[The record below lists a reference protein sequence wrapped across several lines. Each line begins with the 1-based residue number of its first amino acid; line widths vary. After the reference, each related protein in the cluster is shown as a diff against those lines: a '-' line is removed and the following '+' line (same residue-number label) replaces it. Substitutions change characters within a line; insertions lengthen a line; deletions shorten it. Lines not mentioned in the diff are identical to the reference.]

1 MKNKTLK
8 PFEIIYITA
17 IVTPTSDEG
26 DVLTLLALDD
36 YSEFLH
42 PPVATHTKISD
53 NELVR
58 ILVQFF
64 NGINSTYDRNI
75 HAQFTNY
82 YIDLPEALHPLI
94 SGLIMK
100 DDKFIYDPKIVSKKF
115 NPILK
120 KLSSFRS

>member
-1 MKNKTLK
+1 MKNKTSK
-8 PFEIIYITA
+8 PFEIVYITA
-17 IVTPTSDEG
+17 IVTPTVDDE

-42 PPVATHTKISD
+42 PPVGTHTKISE
-53 NELVR
+53 NELVG

-82 YIDLPEALHPLI
+82 YIDLPEELHPLLL
-94 SGLIMK
+94 GLNTK
-100 DDKFIYDPKIVSKKF
+100 DDKLFYEPKTVSKKF
-115 NPILK
+115 NPIIK
-120 KLSSFRS
+120 KLTSFRS